1 MVLVKSFFL
10 FQMYMYIEWNHYQLL
25 RIYWNEEN
33 GSYNINKELCFACHP
48 RFGWHTFEH
57 WLVYHSLILLITS
70 INFFHTWHDII
81 YVYAII
87 SILWLLLY
95 YYLFHVPFCGRWHCC
110 RGHEKVFGQVWKEMG
125 WQSSPKNSREDTFG
139 GCNRYC
145 GGLWAPLHNRR
156 IYFWNYPIV
165 LWSVNSLHFLFAL
178 SCSTYIW
185 IFMDGPIKNLD
196 PILEMVLI

>member
-1 MVLVKSFFL
+1 MAATTSIKSFASHVIL
-10 FQMYMYIEWNHYQLL
+10 DLDGTLL
-25 RIYWNEEN
+25 NTGGCTILSFCW
-33 GSYNINKELCFACHP
+33 
-48 RFGWHTFEH
+48 
-57 WLVYHSLILLITS
+57 SLLS
-70 INFFHTWHDII
+70 IFFHTWHDII

-110 RGHEKVFGQVWKEMG
+110 RSHEKVFGQVWKEMG
-125 WQSSPKNSREDTFG
+125 WQSSSKNSREDTFG

-196 PILEMVLI
+196 PILEMLLI